1 MALVGRIGETST
13 VVRSFE
19 QQWWKVVAR
28 TGGVL
33 CLIGGLLGI
42 AFAQPTSPEIDYST
56 YSQHPDSI
64 LVLGYRPAHVP
75 AGFLPELDEERPRIA
90 LALSGGGA
98 RGLAHIGVLQVL
110 QREHI
115 PVDII
120 AGTSMGAVVG
130 ALYTSGY
137 TTSELERLTLAIDW
151 GSLFSDAPSRRNL
164 FLGQKESANR
174 ELLNLRLRNGRPYI
188 PDALVSG
195 ERLFIE
201 LYRLMRNAPYTPLG
215 GSFDQARTT
224 FGAVATDLNSGDRI
238 IFREGDI
245 TLALRGS
252 MAVPVVFR
260 ALRMDGMLVVDG
272 GAVENIPT
280 RSARELGGEVVIAVD
295 CATPTEPDLDPDLPW
310 EIANQVTTLMTAVND
325 SISRDAADIAIIP
338 QLHPFNNTDFQH
350 VRDIIRAGRDAA
362 EEMLPLIKDIAEA
375 PSTTPRVMVEVKRV
389 RLVTDAPL
397 KTPLDVKSY
406 GFHAGRVSTKEIN
419 EGLTSLLRDLRTR
432 GYGAAT
438 VRASVQDDGTLR
450 VNVDLG
456 VVKIVRIEGVPGRRL
471 PMVLRDVR
479 VKQGEPLR
487 TDDAVKS
494 LVQLHATGRYTTVYS
509 TLRPHKNGGVVLTFI
524 LEESPLPRIGLG
536 LGFDSDRRSRY
547 LGEFA
552 IGNPF
557 PDLSEELVI
566 RARYGERD
574 RHYGLYTNADR
585 ISRTYIGWQGQVEY
599 LEREQSIYDAL
610 GEKLRETNVWTTRA
624 QAIALFNMRTWG
636 RVSAGMKVENVADK
650 LNNTSRERLYNGI
663 LLRATLDTQDRRPYP
678 NRGYLVDWGYESY
691 IDPADEDHNFNLF
704 HFNLESVV
712 KVQQRTVLRAGVV
725 GGVAELS
732 TPTTHRFAIGGITN
746 FPALPPYRFLA
757 QQRIGGTFEAR
768 YDLISKII
776 ADAYLLFRY
785 DAMAFSDQKDW
796 RPQRQDIIQS
806 YALGFALDT
815 IVGPIE
821 LWGAYS
827 PVSHTGPEET
837 RLAVNIGY
845 RF

>member
-1 MALVGRIGETST
+1 M
-13 VVRSFE
+13 VRSFSYR
-19 QQWWKVVAR
+19 WWKTVAFLA
-28 TGGVL
+28 GYL
-33 CLIGGLLGI
+33 ALLGLLVLL
-42 AFAQPTSPEIDYST
+42 PVSTSGQSVSTQIDYT
-56 YSQHPDSI
+56 VFSQYPDSI
-64 LVLGYRPAHVP
+64 LEAGYRPAHVP
-75 AGFLPELDEERPRIA
+75 SGFLPELDAERPRIA

-98 RGLAHIGVLQVL
+98 RGLAHIGVMQVL
-110 QREHI
+110 QRENI
-115 PVDII
+115 PIDII

-137 TTSELERLTLAIDW
+137 TTNELERLTLAIDW

-164 FLGQKESANR
+164 FLGQKETANR

-188 PDALVSG
+188 PDALVTG

-201 LYRLMRNAPYTPLG
+201 LYRLMRNAPYAPLG
-215 GSFDQARTT
+215 GSFDKARTV
-224 FGAVATDLNSGDRI
+224 FGAVATDLNSGNRI

-245 TLALRGS
+245 ALALRGS

-280 RSARELGGEVVIAVD
+280 RSARELGGEIVIAVD
-295 CATPTEPDLDPDLPW
+295 CATPTEPELDPDLPW

-325 SISRDAADIAIIP
+325 SISRDAADVAIIP
-338 QLHPFNNTDFQH
+338 ALQQYNNTDFQN
-350 VRDIIRAGRDAA
+350 VRDIIRAGRTAA
-362 EEMLPLIKDIAEA
+362 EEMLPLIKDIVDLPPVA
-375 PSTTPRVMVEVKRV
+375 PRLMVDVKRV
-389 RLVTDAPL
+389 RLVTDASL
-397 KTPLDVKSY
+397 KTPLDAGVY
-406 GFHAGRVSTKEIN
+406 GFHRGRVSTHEIN
-419 EGLTSLLRDLRTR
+419 DGLTSLLRDLRAQ
-432 GYGAAT
+432 GYGAAS
-438 VRASVQDDGTLR
+438 VRAELLSDNTLR

-456 VVKIVRIEGVPGRRL
+456 VVRIIRIEGVPGRRL
-471 PMVLRDVR
+471 PMVLRDIR
-479 VKQGEPLR
+479 VKQGQPLR
-487 TDDAVKS
+487 TEDAVKS

-509 TLRPHKNGGVVLTFI
+509 TLRPHEKGGVVLTFI

-536 LGFDSDRRSRY
+536 MGFDSDRRSRY

-574 RHYGLYTNADR
+574 RHYGLYTSADR
-585 ISRTYIGWQGQVEY
+585 ISRSYIGWQGQIEY
-599 LEREQSIYDAL
+599 VEREQTIYDTK
-610 GEKLRETNVWTTRA
+610 GDKLREANVWTTRA

-636 RVSAGMKVENVADK
+636 RVSAGMKIENVADK
-650 LNNTSRERLYNGI
+650 LNVTSRERLYNGV
-663 LLRATLDTQDRRPYP
+663 LLRATLDTQDRRPFP

-691 IDPADEDHNFNLF
+691 IDPADETRNFNLF

-712 KVQQRTVLRAGVV
+712 QVQQRTVLRAGVV

-732 TPTTHRFAIGGITN
+732 TPTTHRFAIGGLTN

-768 YDLISKII
+768 YDLISKVV

-815 IVGPIE
+815 ILGPIE
-821 LWGAYS
+821 FWGAYS
-827 PVSHTGPEET
+827 PASHTGPEET
-837 RLAVNIGY
+837 RVAVNFGY